1 MKSLDSYENARGV
14 ARRHHRIWTAL
25 AVFALAQAPAQAADE
40 VAQAFEMEPVVV
52 TATRTE
58 VGVRESPASV
68 SVLSAQQIER
78 RNAYRLGDVLAEVPG
93 LYLRGSAFGP
103 SFPASGATSI
113 SMRGIPRTART
124 LVLVDG
130 LPVNT
135 ALSGGIDFSGVQ
147 MEDVRRVEVVRGP
160 YSALY
165 GGHAMGG
172 VINIV
177 TKRPERRELQA
188 RIGAGAGDAAPQNLD
203 FAYRNRFAGGFGIS
217 FAAGYRDSNGWND
230 SDYVVKTP
238 AAGGDPVPVAGA
250 IPTTTVDGK
259 PAYWIGLKGARPW
272 DQRNAAIRIDQ
283 EFSSATRVTAG
294 AAYSLYH
301 TRHTLPES
309 FLRGASQQPIF
320 VGSVTVDAAPARRV
334 SISEADFIT
343 PAPSSERDSRFFARV
358 EHDFGNQVTLRAQTG
373 YFDHLFGFAQPVA
386 ATSRYASG
394 AGQFV
399 DQPNDRLDFDAQLR
413 FPVTETWFLIVG
425 AAANRNTLDRLT
437 YSAAY
442 WREFESRTAVDYEGR
457 GKNRTYALFAQSE
470 LVAANWLALYAG
482 GRVDWWN
489 TEGQVIQN
497 TAPAFDQVY
506 GRRTDRQF
514 SPKLAAVITLHPTT
528 TLRASWGTG
537 FRPPTLLDLYSR
549 SVSPGSVA
557 GTSVVTDAAPDLK
570 PEHVRAAE
578 VGIESH
584 LGSGTQI
591 SVAAFAQ
598 TLTDLIYRT
607 KVSATLNQTINAGE
621 ARVNGIEAAVRQS
634 LFDKRFAVFASA
646 THLLRY
652 DIRRNDAL
660 PASVGKVLTDVPQ
673 VIYSAG
679 VEGERGPW
687 SGSLLVRH
695 VGHVFG
701 SGDDVNA
708 NSTQAVFGSYDAYT
722 VVNAK
727 LAYRF
732 SPHVQLSVAVDN
744 LLNAQYFALQKQP
757 GLTAF
762 AELTLRY

>member
-1 MKSLDSYENARGV
+1 
-14 ARRHHRIWTAL
+14 
-25 AVFALAQAPAQAADE
+25 
-40 VAQAFEMEPVVV
+40 
-52 TATRTE
+52 
-58 VGVRESPASV
+58 
-68 SVLSAQQIER
+68 
-78 RNAYRLGDVLAEVPG
+78 
-93 LYLRGSAFGP
+93 
-103 SFPASGATSI
+103 
-113 SMRGIPRTART
+113 
-124 LVLVDG
+124 
-130 LPVNT
+130 
-135 ALSGGIDFSGVQ
+135 
-147 MEDVRRVEVVRGP
+147 
-160 YSALY
+160 
-165 GGHAMGG
+165 MGE

-177 TKRPERRELQA
+177 TKLPVKEELQA
-188 RIGAGAGDAAPQNLD
+188 RIGAGAGDESPQNVD
-203 FAYRNRFAGGFGIS
+203 FAYGNRFASGLGIS
-217 FAAGYRDSNGWND
+217 FAAGYRDSNGWRD
-230 SDYVVKTP
+230 SDYVVKT
-238 AAGGDPVPVAGA
+238 ATAGGDPVPVAGA

-259 PAYWIGLKGARPW
+259 PAYWVGLKGARPW
-272 DQRNAAIRIDQ
+272 DQRNAALRLDQ
-283 EFSSATRVTAG
+283 ELSPATRVTAG

-301 TRHTLPES
+301 TRYASPES
-309 FLRGASQQPIF
+309 FLLNASQQPIF
-320 VGSVTVDAAPARRV
+320 AGSVTVDAAPARRV

-343 PAPSSERDSRFFARV
+343 PTPSSERDNRYFARV
-358 EHDFGNQVTLRAQTG
+358 EHDFGNQIQLRAQVG
-373 YFDHLFGFAQPVA
+373 YFDHLFRFAQPVA

-394 AGQFV
+394 AGEFV
-399 DQPNDRLDFDAQLR
+399 DQPNDRFDFDAQLR
-413 FPVTETWFLIVG
+413 FPVTGAWFLIVG
-425 AAANRNTLDRLT
+425 AAANRNNLDRLT
-437 YSAAY
+437 YSASY
-442 WREFESRTAVDYEGR
+442 WREFESRDAIEYEGR
-457 GKNRTYALFAQSE
+457 GKSRTYALFAQSE
-470 LVAANWLALYAG
+470 LVATDWLALYAG

-489 TEGQVIQN
+489 TEGEVIQN
-497 TAPAFDQVY
+497 TAPAFDQAY

-514 SPKLAAVITLHPTT
+514 SPKIAAVVTVHPTT

-578 VGIESH
+578 IGIESR
-584 LGSGTQI
+584 LPPGTQI

-607 KVSATLNQTINAGE
+607 KLSATLNQTINAGE
-621 ARVNGIEAAVRQS
+621 AQVNGIEASVRQP
-634 LFDKRFAVFASA
+634 LFDKHFAVFASA
-646 THLLRY
+646 THLFRY
-652 DIRRNDAL
+652 DITRNAVI
-660 PASVGKVLTDVPQ
+660 PASIGKVLTDVPQ

-687 SGSLLVRH
+687 SGSLLIRH

-708 NSTQAVFGSYDAYT
+708 NFAQGVFGSYDAYT